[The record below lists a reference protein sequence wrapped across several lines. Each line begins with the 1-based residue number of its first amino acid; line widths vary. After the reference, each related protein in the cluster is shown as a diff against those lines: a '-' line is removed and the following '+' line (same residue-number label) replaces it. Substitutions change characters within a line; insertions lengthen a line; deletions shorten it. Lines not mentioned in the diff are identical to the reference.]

1 MIFLTV
7 GTQLPFD
14 RLVKSVDEWAAYYKN
29 IEVVAQIGDSSLRPQ
44 NLNCKHYMKPNEFKE
59 CFEAADVIVA
69 HAGMGTIL
77 TGLELGKPV
86 VVVPRLAAHGEHRN
100 DHQLAT
106 VKHLSRFSLVRVV
119 DDLTKLGGVLEQVQ
133 GLKSDVRAGCSASA
147 GLIESIRT
155 FITVDPSAA
164 WLRTQ

>member
-14 RLVKSVDEWAAYYKN
+14 RLVSAIDAWSGKN
-29 IEVVAQIGDSSLRPQ
+29 GIEVVAQIGNSSLHP
-44 NLNCKHYMKPNEFKE
+44 KHLRWSRFMSTQEFRE
-59 CFEAADVIVA
+59 CFSAADAIVA

-77 TGLELGKPV
+77 TGLDLGKPV

-106 VKHLSRFSLVRVV
+106 VKQLSRFPLVRPVHDV
-119 DDLTKLGGVLEQVQ
+119 ARLGAALDTLAAPTTGAQPH
-133 GLKSDVRAGCSASA
+133 SAVSA
-147 GLIESIRT
+147 GLLDTIRN
-155 FITVDPSAA
+155 FITEGMTAPWPHTA
-164 WLRTQ
+164 

>member
-14 RLVKSVDEWAAYYKN
+14 RLVSSVDTWAAQN
-29 IEVVAQIGDSSLRPQ
+29 GREVVAQIGKSDLHPKHLRWT
-44 NLNCKHYMKPNEFKE
+44 EFMSAQE
-59 CFEAADVIVA
+59 FRDYFHTADAIVA

-77 TGLELGKPV
+77 TGLDLGKPV

-106 VKHLSRFSLVRVV
+106 VEQLSRFPLVRPVHDV
-119 DDLTKLGGVLEQVQ
+119 AQLGTVLDDLEAPTH
-133 GLKSDVRAGCSASA
+133 DVRPGGAVST
-147 GLIESIRT
+147 GLLEAIRT
-155 FITVDPSAA
+155 FVTEGPIAPWPQAA
-164 WLRTQ
+164 